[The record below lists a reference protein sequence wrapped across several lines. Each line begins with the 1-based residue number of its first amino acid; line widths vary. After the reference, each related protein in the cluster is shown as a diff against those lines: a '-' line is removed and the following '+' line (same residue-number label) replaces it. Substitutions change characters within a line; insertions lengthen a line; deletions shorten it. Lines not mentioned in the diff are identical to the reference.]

1 MPKPDIPRRGLMLV
15 ISSPSGAGKTTIAHE
30 LLRRDSLIAMSVSY
44 TTRPKRLSEA
54 EGKDYHFVDAKT
66 FEQMVAQRAFLEHAE
81 VFGHAYGT
89 PKAVVEAS
97 LKAGKDVLL
106 DIDWQGNR
114 QLRGVADG
122 DLVSVFILPP
132 STEELNRRL
141 HMRAQDSEEVVQKR
155 MAKAAGEISHWD
167 EFDYLVVNDDLE
179 ESVEAIVAI
188 LKAERLRRER
198 RIGLSDFVQGLR
210 EG

>member
-1 MPKPDIPRRGLMLV
+1 
-15 ISSPSGAGKTTIAHE
+15 
-30 LLRRDSLIAMSVSY
+30 MSVSY
-44 TTRPKRLSEA
+44 TTRPKRPSETD
-54 EGKDYHFVDAKT
+54 GKDYHFVDPKT
-66 FEQMVAQRAFLEHAE
+66 FEQMAAKGDFLEHAE

-89 PKAVVEAS
+89 PKAAVEAS
-97 LKAGKDVLL
+97 LKAGEDVLF

-141 HMRAQDSEEVVQKR
+141 HTRAQDSEEVVQTR
-155 MAKAAGEISHWD
+155 MEKAAGEISHWD
-167 EFDYLVVNDDLE
+167 EFDYLVVNEDLE
-179 ESVEAIVAI
+179 ESADALVAI

-198 RIGLSDFVQGLR
+198 RTGLADFVRGLR